1 MLLSEFEQKLEGLVV
16 LGVYGFDVEAGASSS
31 KILPPK
37 PVRARR
43 ITTPL
48 PHSAKKVE
56 KGKHK
61 EDMSDI
67 DSCEDLGD
75 DKLPSDLEGD
85 GPPAVD
91 TDSDKQ
97 SFDDSGGSVTSSDES
112 SDSESQ
118 PQGPASGGPGAASGD
133 GGLAPGP
140 AFGGPGGGPSSGG
153 LASGGHHGASG
164 PQIWT
169 NGYFYE
175 GSRT

>member
-75 DKLPSDLEGD
+75 EELLSDLEAD

-97 SFDDSGGSVTSSDES
+97 SFDTWQRHHVSIMERRGE
-112 SDSESQ
+112 
-118 PQGPASGGPGAASGD
+118 GPRALCEAR
-133 GGLAPGP
+133 L
-140 AFGGPGGGPSSGG
+140 
-153 LASGGHHGASG
+153 
-164 PQIWT
+164 
-169 NGYFYE
+169 
-175 GSRT
+175 